1 MSCEMLVTPGPGLLG
16 KLFVGKLGT
25 NGPAERERER
35 EGISPLYYSL
45 QTNCWREFTFNLST
59 FYLIKPTPDSVEC
72 LSVSL
77 IIIYYFT
84 DKFVYSFFGF

>member
-35 EGISPLYYSL
+35 ERRKRGNISIVLQYYSL
-45 QTNCWREFTFNLST
+45 QTNCWIEFNF
-59 FYLIKPTPDSVEC
+59 LINFRDQPQR
-72 LSVSL
+72 
-77 IIIYYFT
+77 
-84 DKFVYSFFGF
+84 